1 MIKLKVPGTP
11 NRSKSKVSH
20 PQRPHGRI
28 RGSRPIPGPFKG
40 LGQNTRILGVPER
53 GHEHPQGW
61 EQGEHHSTDPRT
73 AENAPPVVSGL
84 ALWGP
89 QLAGE
94 QSESSAKEFEINLWT
109 QTRRARHVG
118 GAILGGPPK
127 WPDSEPFRQSVVDS
141 WYFSGTHTTPME
153 RFTSC
158 AAEEERIS
166 PRGPELS
173 SRHIRRVAIWALP
186 GREHQM

>member
-1 MIKLKVPGTP
+1 VAQNAETHTFAQEKCVKMIKLKVPGTP

-73 AENAPPVVSGL
+73 AENAPFFTSRGLGSG
-84 ALWGP
+84 GTT
-89 QLAGE
+89 E
-94 QSESSAKEFEINLWT
+94 RSSAKEISDLLPAPDANRASHVRGVMGWGVQNTYLKGF
-109 QTRRARHVG
+109 RRRLMA
-118 GAILGGPPK
+118 
-127 WPDSEPFRQSVVDS
+127 
-141 WYFSGTHTTPME
+141 
-153 RFTSC
+153 C
-158 AAEEERIS
+158 
-166 PRGPELS
+166 
-173 SRHIRRVAIWALP
+173 LP
-186 GREHQM
+186 